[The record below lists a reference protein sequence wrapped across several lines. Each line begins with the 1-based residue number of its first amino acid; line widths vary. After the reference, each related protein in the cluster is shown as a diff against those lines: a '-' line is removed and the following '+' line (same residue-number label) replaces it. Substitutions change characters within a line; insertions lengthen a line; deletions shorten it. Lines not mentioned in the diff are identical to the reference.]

1 MISAVWLIVCLMSLA
16 GIYVMLSAYF
26 VAMVQVIVYAGA
38 VLMLF
43 LFVIMM
49 LNLRTGIV
57 GQVRNLGIKLFGL
70 LILAVLMTQ
79 LRYVYKLVEPRREQV
94 LADGFGQAEA
104 IGEIIF
110 SKYIFPVRS
119 YVDPASGRSDRSAGS
134 GRQGE
139 SRMMSLTELLILSG
153 ILFSLGVL
161 GFIIRRN
168 LLIMFMSVELILN
181 SANLALV
188 SFAYKLGNME
198 PQVIAV
204 FVTALA
210 AAEAAVGLAIVV
222 SVYKN
227 RKSVNVDD
235 MNLLKW

>member
-1 MISAVWLIVCLMSLA
+1 MMSLA
-16 GIYVMLSAYF
+16 
-26 VAMVQVIVYAGA
+26 
-38 VLMLF
+38 
-43 LFVIMM
+43 
-49 LNLRTGIV
+49 
-57 GQVRNLGIKLFGL
+57 
-70 LILAVLMTQ
+70 
-79 LRYVYKLVEPRREQV
+79 
-94 LADGFGQAEA
+94 
-104 IGEIIF
+104 
-110 SKYIFPVRS
+110 
-119 YVDPASGRSDRSAGS
+119 
-134 GRQGE
+134 
-139 SRMMSLTELLILSG
+139 ELLILSG

-204 FVTALA
+204 FVIALA

-227 RKSVNVDD
+227 RKSVNIDD